1 MSSGSMSMSE
11 QFLNLIFKKLD
22 KTKTILE
29 FGSGDGTKKL
39 VDHGYTVYSIE
50 ENEKYCGLHHDNY
63 LLAEIVDDWYDEK
76 KVFDFIKNKNWD
88 ALLID
93 GPAHG
98 DRKKMFE
105 ILGSDFFMKTPII
118 FIDDIERPND
128 RELFYMLRE
137 GRKYE
142 DFENYGV
149 IM

>member
-1 MSSGSMSMSE
+1 MSMSE
-11 QFLNLIFKKLD
+11 NFLKLIFDKLD

-29 FGSGDGTKKL
+29 FGSGVGTGKL

-50 ENEKYCGLHHDNY
+50 ENKEYYNLYHYNY

-76 KVFDFIKNKNWD
+76 KVFDFVKNKNWD

-105 ILGSDFFMKTPII
+105 ILGSDFFMKIPMI